1 VKQLDS
7 SPRKFPDTDWRRLGE
22 HKVRAGS
29 DALGSITAW
38 LTQTLRPL
46 NLPTDLTGKILRSA
60 HEAAARALHLNES
73 SAGYGHIHL
82 VALAPSHHTDKG
94 QTWGFFR
101 MEKLE
106 ASPAGESPPGHSI
119 ELYLYIDG

>member
-7 SPRKFPDTDWRRLGE
+7 SPRKFSNTDWRRLGE

-29 DALGSITAW
+29 DVPGSITAW
-38 LTQTLRPL
+38 LTQTLKPL

-60 HEAAARALHLNES
+60 HEAAARALHLDES

-82 VALAPSHHTDKG
+82 VALAQGNHTGKG

-106 ASPAGESPPGHSI
+106 ASPTGASPPDHSI

>member
-7 SPRKFPDTDWRRLGE
+7 SPRKFSDTDWRRLGE

-29 DALGSITAW
+29 DLKGSITAW
-38 LTQTLRPL
+38 LTQTLKPL

-60 HEAAARALHLNES
+60 YEAAARTLSES
-73 SAGYGHIHL
+73 SPGYGHIHL
-82 VALAPSHHTDKG
+82 VAFASPGYQDKG
-94 QTWGFFR
+94 RTWGFFR
-101 MEKLE
+101 LEKLE
-106 ASPAGESPPGHSI
+106 ASLAGPGLPDHSI